1 MGKLG
6 VTVQS
11 YGGHTLLDLKQLKSR
26 GVKLPTTMSMI
37 QDLVAKEFKCTS
49 KDKLDKIP
57 KPLPVPTRLGP
68 LPETV
73 ATLRGESTGTGR
85 PSTSEDIPPTQK
97 VSKKLCI
104 GIPHISE
111 LYNETPNIISAAEWP
126 GGETEA
132 LKRLRHKICECSQ
145 ADYVCKFEKPKAS
158 STNVK
163 TIRGSKEEWVV
174 PSPTGLSPYLA
185 QGSLSVR
192 QLWHAIQNQYDAAHG
207 KHSKPPMSL
216 HGQLLFR
223 EQFYLLGYCVE
234 NFQLPTGN
242 AMCKDIMW
250 SGGTKGSNG
259 STLVTEEAQSKL
271 KAWQEGKTGYPLID
285 AFMRQLVAT
294 GWMHHL
300 GRHAV
305 ACFLTRGDLYLNWT
319 HGRDFF
325 DKHLLDGDWALN
337 NANWLWLAGVA
348 PFSTPW
354 FRVYSPTPP
363 VTGKQSA
370 LNCEQTGE
378 FVRFWVPELIRANM
392 ESQPSSYTSLGRH
405 LEIYR

>member
-1 MGKLG
+1 MGDEG
-6 VTVQS
+6 VV
-11 YGGHTLLDLKQLKSR
+11 
-26 GVKLPTTMSMI
+26 PTT
-37 QDLVAKEFKCTS
+37 
-49 KDKLDKIP
+49 
-57 KPLPVPTRLGP
+57 
-68 LPETV
+68 
-73 ATLRGESTGTGR
+73 
-85 PSTSEDIPPTQK
+85 
-97 VSKKLCI
+97 
-104 GIPHISE
+104 
-111 LYNETPNIISAAEWP
+111 
-126 GGETEA
+126 
-132 LKRLRHKICECSQ
+132 
-145 ADYVCKFEKPKAS
+145 
-158 STNVK
+158 
-163 TIRGSKEEWVV
+163 
-174 PSPTGLSPYLA
+174 TGLSPYLA

-250 SGGTKGSNG
+250 SGGTNGSNG
-259 STLVTEEAQSKL
+259 STLVTEEGKSAL
-271 KAWQEGKTGYPLID
+271 TAWQEGKTGYPLID

-325 DKHLLDGDWALN
+325 DKHLLDGDWSVN

-348 PFSTPW
+348 PFSSPW
-354 FRVYSPTPP
+354 FRVYSPAPP
-363 VTGKQSA
+363 VSGAPSA
-370 LNCEQTGE
+370 LNAEQTGG
-378 FVRFWVPELIRANM
+378 FVKDFCPELKNM
-392 ESQPSSYTSLGRH
+392 TVKFIYEPWNASQVAQVAAKCIIGKDYPKRIVDHKEASKKNLDAFKKSLDRLASEKAGGKRPASPMAKTSSSKVQRTR
-405 LEIYR
+405 